1 MSGHPKWSTI
11 KRKKERTDAE
21 RGKVFTKLIKEIT
34 VAAREGG
41 DPEGNPR
48 LRTAILAAKDYNM
61 PAANIERA
69 IKKGTGELPG
79 VTYEDVT
86 YEGFGPGGVAVF
98 VEVTTDNKNRA
109 VSEIRHIFTRFGG
122 NLGEAGCVSWMF
134 EKRGLISVDKSCAS
148 EDDLL
153 MIVLDAGAIDVK
165 IEDESYEIITPFN
178 QLEKIKQA
186 LEKNNIPYKQAEL
199 TMIPQTTVKLE
210 GKDAEQMLKLMEAL
224 EEHED
229 VQKVYANFDIEDSVM
244 ERMSA

>member
-1 MSGHPKWSTI
+1 MSGHSKWSTI

-48 LRTAILAAKDYNM
+48 LRTAILAAKEYNM

-86 YEGFGPGGVAVF
+86 YEGYGPGGVAVF

-109 VSEIRHIFTRFGG
+109 VSEIRHTFTRFGG

-134 EKRGLISVDKSCAS
+134 EKRGLISVDKSSAK

-165 IEDESYEIITPFN
+165 MEDEGYEIITPFN
-178 QLEKIKQA
+178 KLEKIKQA
-186 LEKNNIPYKQAEL
+186 LDKNKIPYKQAEL